1 VPRTADIVPGSTF
14 LFETCDRLG
23 EGIRSKRAASLR
35 KERRLRA
42 ASRKVETNAMKITDL
57 RTHVLSA
64 ALSQPFAYSRAW
76 YDTRT
81 AMLVEI
87 ETDDGLTGWGE
98 CYGPA
103 VMTAAVVRSVAP
115 WLIGEDPLRT
125 DFLWQMIYTRLRD
138 HGQKGVVIEGL
149 SGIDIAL
156 WDIKGKHFGVPVYQ
170 LLGGP
175 LRNEVRAYATGLY
188 RRKSGDPLRYLT
200 EEAAG
205 YVAQGFKAVKLKV
218 GFGVEEDAMVT
229 RAVRDAIGPDIALM
243 VDANHA
249 YDAVAAIR
257 LGRMIEEH
265 DIGWFEEPVP
275 PEDITGYQAVKAALS
290 IPIAG
295 GECEFTRFGFRHLLV
310 SRAVDIVQPDTCAA
324 GGVSE
329 CKKIADMAE
338 AFGVCYNPHVWGT
351 GIAIAAS
358 LQLLA
363 VLPTHTPNS
372 LAPIEP
378 MLEFDRTEHP
388 IRQAVLTQLLEHVSG
403 IVRVPDGPGL
413 GIEVDRAAL
422 ARFAA

>member
-1 VPRTADIVPGSTF
+1 MVKTAF
-14 LFETCDRLG
+14 DRV
-23 EGIRSKRAASLR
+23 
-35 KERRLRA
+35 RLR
-42 ASRKVETNAMKITDL
+42 SGGMGENRSMKIKDVRSHIL
-57 RTHVLSA
+57 RA

-87 ETDDGLTGWGE
+87 ETDDGLIGWGE

-103 VMTAAVVRSVAP
+103 PITAAVVASMSTL
-115 WLIGEDPLRT
+115 LIGEDPLRT
-125 DFLWQMIYTRLRD
+125 DYLWRKIYSSLRD

-156 WDIKGKHFGVPVYQ
+156 WDIKGKHFGVPVHR
-170 LLGGP
+170 LLGG
-175 LRNEVRAYATGLY
+175 RVRSEVQAYATGLY
-188 RRKSGDPLRYLT
+188 RRQSGDPLRYLP

-205 YVAQGFKAVKLKV
+205 YVAEGFTAVKLKV
-218 GFGVEEDAMVT
+218 GFGVAEDAAVT
-229 RAVRDAIGPDIALM
+229 RAVREAIGRDVALM

-249 YDAVAAIR
+249 YDATAAIR
-257 LGRMIEEH
+257 LGRMIEPL

-275 PEDITGYQAVKAALS
+275 PEDVAGYCEVKSALS

-295 GECEFTRFGFRHLLV
+295 GECEFTRFGFRDLLAC
-310 SRAVDIVQPDTCAA
+310 RAMDIIQPDTCAA
-324 GGVSE
+324 GGLSE

-338 AFGVCYNPHVWGT
+338 AFAVRYNPHVWGT

-363 VLPTHTPNS
+363 VLPPHTPPS
-372 LAPIEP
+372 LAPLEP

-388 IRQAVLTQLLEHVSG
+388 IRQALLARPIEHAGGV
-403 IVRVPDGPGL
+403 VAVPEGPGL
-413 GIEVDRAAL
+413 GIDIDRQAL
-422 ARFAA
+422 ARFAAK

>member
-1 VPRTADIVPGSTF
+1 MIITAI
-14 LFETCDRLG
+14 
-23 EGIRSKRAASLR
+23 
-35 KERRLRA
+35 
-42 ASRKVETNAMKITDL
+42 
-57 RTHVLSA
+57 RTHILEA

-81 AMLVEI
+81 AMVVEI
-87 ETDDGLTGWGE
+87 ETDDGLIGWGE

-103 VMTAAVVRSVAP
+103 RITAAVVQSVAP
-115 WLIGEDPLRT
+115 WLIGQDPLRT
-125 DFLWQMIYTRLRD
+125 EYLWQMIYARLRD

-156 WDIKGKHFGVPVYQ
+156 WDIKGKHFGVPVHR

-175 LRNEVRAYATGLY
+175 LRNEVQAYATGLY
-188 RRKSGDPLRYLT
+188 RRKSGDPPKYLA

-205 YVAQGFKAVKLKV
+205 YVADGFKAVKLKV
-218 GFGVEEDAMVT
+218 GFGVEEDATVT
-229 RAVRDAIGPDIALM
+229 RAVREAIGPGIALM

-257 LGRMIEEH
+257 LGRMIEAL

-275 PEDITGYQAVKAALS
+275 PEDVAGYQAVKAALS

-295 GECEFTRFGFRHLLV
+295 GECEFTRFGFRDLLV
-310 SRAVDIVQPDTCAA
+310 SRAIDIVQPDTCAA
-324 GGVSE
+324 GGLSE

-338 AFGVCYNPHVWGT
+338 AFGVRYNPHVWGT

-363 VLPTHTPNS
+363 VLPSHTPTS

-378 MLEFDRTEHP
+378 LLEFDRTEHP
-388 IRQAVLTQLLEHVSG
+388 IRQAILVRPIEHVKG

-413 GIEVDRAAL
+413 GIEVDRGAL
-422 ARFAA
+422 ARFAAR

>member
-1 VPRTADIVPGSTF
+1 
-14 LFETCDRLG
+14 
-23 EGIRSKRAASLR
+23 
-35 KERRLRA
+35 
-42 ASRKVETNAMKITDL
+42 MKITAV
-57 RTHVLSA
+57 RTHILEA

-81 AMLVEI
+81 AMVVEI
-87 ETDDGLTGWGE
+87 ETDDGLNGWGE

-103 VMTAAVVRSVAP
+103 RITAAVVQSVAP
-115 WLIGEDPLRT
+115 WLIGQDPLRT
-125 DFLWQMIYTRLRD
+125 EFLWQMIYARLRD
-138 HGQKGVVIEGL
+138 HGQKGAVIEGL

-156 WDIKGKHFGVPVYQ
+156 WDIKGKHFGVPVHR

-175 LRNEVRAYATGLY
+175 LRSEVQAYATGLY
-188 RRKSGDPLRYLT
+188 RRKSGDPLRYLA

-205 YVAQGFKAVKLKV
+205 YVADGFKAVKLKV
-218 GFGVEEDAMVT
+218 GFGVEEDAAVT
-229 RAVRDAIGPDIALM
+229 RAVREAIGPGIALM

-257 LGRMIEEH
+257 LGRMIEPY

-275 PEDITGYQAVKAALS
+275 PEDVAGYRAVKAALS

-295 GECEFTRFGFRHLLV
+295 GECEFTRFGFRDLLV
-310 SRAVDIVQPDTCAA
+310 SRAIDIIQPDTCAA
-324 GGVSE
+324 GGLSE

-338 AFGVCYNPHVWGT
+338 AFGVRYNPHVWGT

-363 VLPTHTPNS
+363 VLPSQTPPS
-372 LAPIEP
+372 LAPVAP

-388 IRQAVLTQLLEHVSG
+388 IRQSLLVQPIEHVKG
-403 IVRVPDGPGL
+403 FVRVPDAPGL
-413 GIEVDRAAL
+413 GIEVDREAL
-422 ARFAA
+422 ARFAVP

>member
-1 VPRTADIVPGSTF
+1 MIITAI
-14 LFETCDRLG
+14 
-23 EGIRSKRAASLR
+23 
-35 KERRLRA
+35 
-42 ASRKVETNAMKITDL
+42 
-57 RTHVLSA
+57 RTHILEA

-81 AMLVEI
+81 AMVVEI
-87 ETDDGLTGWGE
+87 ETDDGLIGWGE

-103 VMTAAVVRSVAP
+103 RITAAVVQSVAP
-115 WLIGEDPLRT
+115 WLIGQDPLRT
-125 DFLWQMIYTRLRD
+125 EYLWQMIYARLRD

-156 WDIKGKHFGVPVYQ
+156 WDIKGKHFGVPVHR

-175 LRNEVRAYATGLY
+175 LRNEVQAYATGLY
-188 RRKSGDPLRYLT
+188 RRKSGDPPKYLA

-205 YVAQGFKAVKLKV
+205 YVADGFKAVKLKV
-218 GFGVEEDAMVT
+218 GFGVEEDATVT
-229 RAVRDAIGPDIALM
+229 RAVREAIGPGIALM

-257 LGRMIEEH
+257 LGRMIEAL

-275 PEDITGYQAVKAALS
+275 PEDVAGYQAVKAALS

-295 GECEFTRFGFRHLLV
+295 GECEFTRFGFRDLLV
-310 SRAVDIVQPDTCAA
+310 SRAIDIVQPDTCAA
-324 GGVSE
+324 GGLSE

-338 AFGVCYNPHVWGT
+338 AFGVRYNPHVWGT

-363 VLPTHTPNS
+363 VLPSHTPTS

-378 MLEFDRTEHP
+378 LLEFDRTEHP
-388 IRQAVLTQLLEHVSG
+388 MRQAILVRPIEHVKG
-403 IVRVPDGPGL
+403 IVCVPDGPGL

-422 ARFAA
+422 ARFAAR

>member
-1 VPRTADIVPGSTF
+1 VI
-14 LFETCDRLG
+14 
-23 EGIRSKRAASLR
+23 
-35 KERRLRA
+35 
-42 ASRKVETNAMKITDL
+42 KIKAV
-57 RTHVLSA
+57 RTHILEA

-81 AMLVEI
+81 AMVVEI
-87 ETDDGLTGWGE
+87 ETDDGLIGWGE

-103 VMTAAVVRSVAP
+103 RITAAVVQTVAP
-115 WLIGEDPLRT
+115 WLIGQDPLRT
-125 DFLWQMIYTRLRD
+125 EYLWQMIYARLRD
-138 HGQKGVVIEGL
+138 HGQKGAVIEGL

-156 WDIKGKHFGVPVYQ
+156 WDIKGKHFGVPAHR

-175 LRNEVRAYATGLY
+175 LRSEVQAYATGLY
-188 RRKSGDPLRYLT
+188 RSKSGDPLKYLA

-205 YVAQGFKAVKLKV
+205 YVAQGFKSVKLKV
-218 GFGVEEDAMVT
+218 GFGVAEDAAVT
-229 RAVRDAIGPDIALM
+229 RAVREAIGPDVALM

-257 LGRMIEEH
+257 LGRMIEAY
-265 DIGWFEEPVP
+265 DIAWFEEPVP
-275 PEDITGYQAVKAALS
+275 PEDVAGYREVKAALS

-295 GECEFTRFGFRHLLV
+295 GECEFTRFGFRDLLA
-310 SRAVDIVQPDTCAA
+310 SRAVDIIQPDTCAA
-324 GGVSE
+324 GGLSE

-338 AFGVCYNPHVWGT
+338 AFGVRYNPHVWGT

-363 VLPTHTPNS
+363 VLPSHTPHS
-372 LAPIEP
+372 LAPVEP

-388 IRQAVLTQLLEHVSG
+388 IRQSLLLQPIEHVNG

-422 ARFAA
+422 ARFAVR